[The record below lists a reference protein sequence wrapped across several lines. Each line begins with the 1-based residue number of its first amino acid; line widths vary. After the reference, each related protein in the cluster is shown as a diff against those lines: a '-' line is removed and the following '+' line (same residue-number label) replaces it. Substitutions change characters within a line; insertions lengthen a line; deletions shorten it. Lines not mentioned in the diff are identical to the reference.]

1 MNRHKQA
8 PKIAIITRTKDR
20 NLLLERSIK
29 SVLSQTYKDYVH
41 VILNDGGDKEELRSL
56 LDQYPDDKRVVI
68 DNKQSVGITV
78 ALNQA
83 IRAVDSKYVS
93 ILDDDDSWAPERL
106 EMVVAHL
113 ESSKNPG
120 AIVIMD
126 RIIEKIEEG
135 SIIEVSRN
143 RWLEGVETVSLYKQC
158 LDNYLSNGVFNY
170 TRKVYEELEGYDEA
184 LDVAEDWDF
193 GIRYMLKYD
202 VDFIKTPDAL
212 MYYHHRPDQSGPS
225 GNSVFAG
232 IDNHNKALNL
242 LQNKYL
248 RQDIISGGLGIG
260 YIMNNLRYE
269 RDRDQ
274 VQHEKNMAFVVR
286 LEGHINFVADELKQH
301 SNIATRVLVD
311 SINSRLFRRV
321 ILKIKN
327 FFSQ

>member
-1 MNRHKQA
+1 MNRPKQV
-8 PKIAIITRTKDR
+8 PKIAIITRTKNR

-41 VILNDGGDKEELRSL
+41 VVLNDGGDEDALELL
-56 LDQYPDDKRVVI
+56 LSRYPDEKRVVI
-68 DNKQSVGITV
+68 NNKQSVGITV

-83 IRAVDSKYVS
+83 IRAVDSKYIS
-93 ILDDDDSWAPERL
+93 ILDDDDSWASERL
-106 EMVVAHL
+106 ETVVAHMDN
-113 ESSKNPG
+113 SNNPG

-126 RIIEKIEEG
+126 RIIEKIEDG
-135 SIIEVSRN
+135 KVIEKSRN
-143 RWLEGVETVSLYKQC
+143 RWLEGVSSVSLYKQC

-170 TRKVYEELEGYDEA
+170 TREVYEELDGYDET

-202 VDFIKTPDAL
+202 VDFISTQDAL
-212 MYYHHRPDQSGPS
+212 MYYHHRPEQSGPS

-274 VQHEKNMAFVVR
+274 AQHDENTALVVR

-301 SNIATRVLVD
+301 SNKATRTLID
-311 SINSRLFRRV
+311 SINSKFLKRV
-321 ILKIKN
+321 KLKIKS
-327 FFSQ
+327 FFSK